1 LEADLAWESLT
12 DYFELW
18 GERVGGGCGFTQTGF
33 AFLASSE
40 DSSAVQSN
48 VAMLREHVGI
58 DTELVNPAEL
68 NEIDPALETG
78 DVVIAAYEPRS
89 GYADPSATT
98 ISLLRAAQ
106 DFGAQFKKHRV
117 VSLVERGNRILERL
131 ATKLGCTA
139 SWKDECLLGRPAQE
153 DRRGCGE
160 GDA

>member
-18 GERVGGGCGFTQTGF
+18 GERVGGGCGFTQSGF
-33 AFLASSE
+33 AFLAGSE
-40 DSSAVQSN
+40 DSSAVKSN
-48 VAMLREHVGI
+48 VAMLREQVGI
-58 DTELVNPAEL
+58 DTELINPAEL

-106 DFGAQFKKHRV
+106 KIVCLNVKLSYLLPGHG
-117 VSLVERGNRILERL
+117 LLHLLL
-131 ATKLGCTA
+131 ALA
-139 SWKDECLLGRPAQE
+139 LNYPYNP
-153 DRRGCGE
+153 RGCR
-160 GDA
+160 